1 MLVAQTNTPVR
12 SLMRA
17 TDAAQ
22 RMTADHAREA
32 EGYTLGVQAVHW
44 GMQWVK
50 AGQTLRA
57 MSSPALAARLGSQDV
72 STAGIN
78 VWTHHQSLLTY
89 NDRLIETPNTE
100 TLYSSAVV
108 DLQDGPV
115 VIVHPDFADRYFRT
129 SIWELHGDAHTIS
142 QRKDGGKPPPY
153 VLVRIGW
160 DGQLPEGM
168 RVIQMRSRY
177 VLAAPHIAVY
187 GADDLPSVRAVQQG
201 FKLIAL
207 KDWGTSNKALQHGQP
222 MRPLHRPNT
231 ATPAELLF
239 FEELCETLKD
249 VTVRDDELAF
259 VRQAER
265 IGVTLANGFQFEN
278 LDAMT
283 IAGLKRA
290 VLDGQSIIEY
300 QARAL
305 AAPQPGGTWM
315 VCYDLTRLDDW
326 LFRAAVGWKH
336 VWGDLASEIL
346 FPIARADAN
355 GQPLTGK
362 LKYTL
367 RFAAGQLPP
376 ARYWRISMYNMDGFF
391 IDNPIGRYGIGNMAE
406 SLALNRDGSL
416 TIHVQSDSPGK
427 ARELNWLPAPE
438 EGFFLMMRLYQPEEK
453 MYRGEYILPPLEPH
467 E

>member
-1 MLVAQTNTPVR
+1 MR
-12 SLMRA
+12 SLIKA

-57 MSSPALAARLGSQDV
+57 MSSPALAARLGAQDV

-78 VWTHHQSLLTY
+78 VWTHHQSLLTH

-115 VIVHPDFADRYFRT
+115 VIVHPDFGDRYFRT

-153 VLVRIGW
+153 VLVRTSW

-168 RVIQMRSRY
+168 RVIEMRSRY
-177 VLAAPHIAVY
+177 VIVAPHIAVY
-187 GADDLPSVRAVQQG
+187 GADDLPSVCAVQQG

-207 KDWGTSNKALQHGQP
+207 KDWGTSNKALKHGQP

-231 ATPAELLF
+231 TTPAELLF

-249 VTVRDDELAF
+249 LTVRDDELAF
-259 VRQAER
+259 ARQAER

-315 VCYDLTRLDDW
+315 VNYDLTRLDDW

-346 FPIARADAN
+346 FPMARADAN
-355 GQPLTGK
+355 GQPLSGK
-362 LKYTL
+362 VKYTL
-367 RFAAGQLPP
+367 RFASGQLPP
-376 ARYWRISMYNMDGFF
+376 ARYWQISMYNLDGFF

-406 SLALNRDGSL
+406 RLKSNADGSL
-416 TIHVQSDSPGK
+416 TITIQNEFPGK
-427 ARELNWLPAPE
+427 TKEANWLPAPE